1 MAEASKRWGPTPAAV
16 KSAAVG
22 NNRGQGKV
30 RYHGSLPDDKRS
42 GGRAMPES
50 GNECSDATTRC
61 PMGSDDSEDT
71 SGRIRA
77 SAGKA
82 ANRPDA
88 PQTEEWC
95 RDDFESSSGELGPHA
110 AQDARRSSTAR
121 TRNDSSNS
129 QQDAG
134 DGDVSPHHGKP
145 SPSLQRDGPIAN
157 AGSVGHPHEC
167 KACAFYCFSLRGCRN
182 GDACTYCHMYHES
195 KLRQR
200 REEWKKSQRDKCDQ
214 NKRWEEVR
222 TSTGC
227 PASTGGQ
234 PPSSYGAAV
243 GAGESQNRTTRHR
256 MMWCPTGSSWVAGP
270 DANRGRITE
279 AGGERVDR
287 GAFQKKASSAAT
299 RQSADHADKGAGGV
313 AVSTSASGAGVRNA
327 PGAVDGKMHGQGRQ
341 VPAARTGAGAG
352 QARDGSE
359 PNTNCVPTASTAGT
373 FEGLPL
379 TRGGTELFT
388 YAPAS
393 IVVAGGQLV
402 EMWPPVHLIDKNHV
416 FEISP
421 KLPAG
426 LTLDRRIGL
435 IHGKPEEATFG
446 TQSYVVTLSSPDES
460 TPWVKIAMLRLKV
473 MDVFVPG
480 HVATSFVEN
489 DAGETTIT
497 FREVIGRSQPEA
509 ICSPEVSL
517 RQASPMQLIEDL
529 CQQLEMQAQQRKPQ
543 PPVAPMLQSQGQAWQ
558 RPLPQQRPQGLPP
571 HRDPQAPPRQLGQSG
586 VPSRTAACNK
596 DIDDMMATLVS
607 MAFDSMPES
616 QTQREQQLQ
625 QQSQNGYG

>member
-1 MAEASKRWGPTPAAV
+1 
-16 KSAAVG
+16 
-22 NNRGQGKV
+22 
-30 RYHGSLPDDKRS
+30 
-42 GGRAMPES
+42 
-50 GNECSDATTRC
+50 
-61 PMGSDDSEDT
+61 
-71 SGRIRA
+71 
-77 SAGKA
+77 
-82 ANRPDA
+82 
-88 PQTEEWC
+88 
-95 RDDFESSSGELGPHA
+95 
-110 AQDARRSSTAR
+110 
-121 TRNDSSNS
+121 
-129 QQDAG
+129 
-134 DGDVSPHHGKP
+134 
-145 SPSLQRDGPIAN
+145 
-157 AGSVGHPHEC
+157 
-167 KACAFYCFSLRGCRN
+167 
-182 GDACTYCHMYHES
+182 
-195 KLRQR
+195 
-200 REEWKKSQRDKCDQ
+200 
-214 NKRWEEVR
+214 
-222 TSTGC
+222 
-227 PASTGGQ
+227 
-234 PPSSYGAAV
+234 
-243 GAGESQNRTTRHR
+243 

-625 QQSQNGYG
+625 QQSQSQLPDQLPQNQQQQRQKAAAQQQEWLPKPESTSQQAPQKQTPSQAPTAREPQAPGQEREQTTALQQQPAPQQPPRHQPPAKEQVPPNLTRHTQSQRGEHVPDGTWWPPFQ